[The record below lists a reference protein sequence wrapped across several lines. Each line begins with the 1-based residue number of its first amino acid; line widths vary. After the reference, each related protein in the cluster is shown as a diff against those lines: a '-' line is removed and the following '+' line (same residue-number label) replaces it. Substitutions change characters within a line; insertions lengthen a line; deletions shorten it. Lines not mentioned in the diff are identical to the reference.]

1 MFSDLLFFFI
11 SRFYLSSNIVSD
23 LFFYSMIRHYL
34 IVSAVTNLLVNI
46 LGVWFFRSYA
56 RVNIGIFLCYVCYH
70 VLLLHYFYC
79 RVVIVWDSTTFVQF
93 TGKLK
98 IWTITRSA
106 YMFLQILFGGLDLT
120 KINSFCSLNEVLIH
134 FLILPYQCRSDP
146 GILVS

>member
-11 SRFYLSSNIVSD
+11 SRFYLSCNIVSD

-56 RVNIGIFLCYVCYH
+56 RVNIGIFLCYVCYY

-79 RVVIVWDSTTFVQF
+79 RVVIV
-93 TGKLK
+93 
-98 IWTITRSA
+98 
-106 YMFLQILFGGLDLT
+106 
-120 KINSFCSLNEVLIH
+120 
-134 FLILPYQCRSDP
+134 
-146 GILVS
+146 